1 MNQYTLISYLFL
13 HTFPLYH
20 AISCGSC
27 MSPLPA
33 LYIDGYVVT
42 LPVVRPKISTFLGLF
57 RMCVDLTAGSESL
70 FNRDRFFYILSSI
83 FPDILSDIFPPSF
96 SKRLRHS
103 TSSILSLSFRT

>member
-1 MNQYTLISYLFL
+1 MISYLFL

-42 LPVVRPKISTFLGLF
+42 LPVVRSKMSTFLGLF
-57 RMCVDLTAGSESL
+57 RMCIDLTAGSESL
-70 FNRDRFFYILSSI
+70 LNRDRSFLFSFQYFSRYSFLYFFPL
-83 FPDILSDIFPPSF
+83 SF